1 MERENSFWL
10 VCVRVSSKSTQFDT
24 LGVRAHHAPDHSEL
38 AGRGAAGGEHGGV
51 LRHPGADPGLLVVR
65 HLLDRHARASGSAPH

>member
-1 MERENSFWL
+1 
-10 VCVRVSSKSTQFDT
+10 
-24 LGVRAHHAPDHSEL
+24 
-38 AGRGAAGGEHGGV
+38 V